1 MSLSFWK
8 TPVSAEICQYMVIFV
23 IFQDFGIT
31 SLTRNLMR
39 NWPPMTV
46 KCIWSHV
53 KLSGSCHEDFLGL
66 WRTPKWPRLQNYW
79 DGNKWCHFN
88 NFTIWAIMEFL
99 KVLKVPRTRLWQFY
113 MTSNAFDC
121 HWGQFCIKLRVK
133 DVVPK
138 SWKITKITK
147 NWHIL
152 AETGVFKKL
161 GDIRTTS

>member
-1 MSLSFWK
+1 MMPFWNFPVFWHLELQNDLLLAFWGFISFFNSSDVVRMSLTFWK
-8 TPVSAEICQYMVIFV
+8 TPVSAEICQFMVIFV

-79 DGNKWCHFN
+79 DGIKWCHFVGN
-88 NFTIWAIMEFL
+88 GL
-99 KVLKVPRTRLWQFY
+99 KMGK
-113 MTSNAFDC
+113 
-121 HWGQFCIKLRVK
+121 G
-133 DVVPK
+133 
-138 SWKITKITK
+138 
-147 NWHIL
+147 
-152 AETGVFKKL
+152 
-161 GDIRTTS
+161 